1 MSYHVG
7 SQGLEFSQEHTSLQG
22 TETESPGDQAE
33 DSGPKHSQA
42 TEDISTLL
50 CNPTE
55 FIPQTTTVIFFGI
68 KVFEDA
74 SHSR

>member
-1 MSYHVG
+1 M
-7 SQGLEFSQEHTSLQG
+7 
-22 TETESPGDQAE
+22 
-33 DSGPKHSQA
+33 KHSQ
-42 TEDISTLL
+42 TSEDISTLD
-50 CNPTE
+50 CVPTE